1 MRQQVVDASPRV
13 SVTAFIKRVL
23 LFALIWWLLTE
34 GRSDA
39 WGMGVLLVLIAAA
52 LSLSLA
58 PPVGWSLSG
67 LLRFLPFFV
76 RYSLVG
82 GVDVAKRAF
91 SIGMPLQPAIIEY
104 PLALTLPQSRLFM
117 AGVISLLPGTLCA
130 EVQDDKLWV
139 HVLDQRNDI
148 QGELKV
154 LERKVAALFRH
165 ERQLDR
171 GHV

>member
-1 MRQQVVDASPRV
+1 MQQQEVDAPPRV

-34 GRSDA
+34 GRADA
-39 WGMGVLLVLIAAA
+39 WGMGVLLVLIGAS
-52 LSLSLA
+52 LSVSLA

-82 GVDVAKRAF
+82 GVDVAKRAL

-139 HVLDQRNDI
+139 HVLDKRHDI
-148 QGELKV
+148 QGELNV
-154 LERKVAALFRH
+154 LECKVAALFH
-165 ERQLDR
+165 QERQLNR
-171 GHV
+171 TQV